1 MTITPDA
8 SLERAMPAHDHDYEH
23 YPEDDHLSPAEED
36 FDSSEQHGWDEPL
49 PRRWT
54 IVRLAL
60 LLLLLILVAAVIVFV
75 GLPYLDRLLAPPPLP
90 LRPPVNT

>member
-1 MTITPDA
+1 
-8 SLERAMPAHDHDYEH
+8 MPATNHDDEHDLESDDLWQSEESFDAYAEH
-23 YPEDDHLSPAEED
+23 D
-36 FDSSEQHGWDEPL
+36 WDEPL

-60 LLLLLILVAAVIVFV
+60 LLLVLILVAAVIVFV
-75 GLPYLDRLLAPPPLP
+75 GLPYLDRLLTPPPLP